1 MSEITPPGL
10 DSDPDIFKLLTE
22 IDMIAHMAKK
32 EFERTLPNGM
42 TQAQFGVLNRL
53 TRLDILET
61 ISELAKAFQVAQP
74 TMTSTLKKL
83 QAKSFVNFIPDAQD
97 GRIKRVA
104 ITKAG
109 QTARSKILQNT
120 GMALADFEQEF
131 RRLPYDVLLTEL
143 GGIRSYLEK
152 RV

>member
-1 MSEITPPGL
+1 MNRVTSPGL

-32 EFERTLPNGM
+32 EFERTLPYGM

-61 ISELAKAFQVAQP
+61 ISELANAFQVAQP

-83 QAKSFVNFIPDAQD
+83 QAKSLVKFVPDAQD
-97 GRIKRVA
+97 GRIKRVE
-104 ITKAG
+104 ITEAG
-109 QTARSKILQNT
+109 RTVRAKILQIT
-120 GMALADFEQEF
+120 GIALADFEQKF
-131 RRLPYDVLLTEL
+131 GHLQYKVLLTEL
-143 GGIRSYLEK
+143 GDIRTYFEN
-152 RV
+152 RR